1 MPRQIAGF
9 DVTRRRVVVFALVIA
24 ALVAL
29 SLFYKRIDV
38 SALHAHAERLNG
50 PAVFAAVAVL
60 PLVGFPV
67 SVLHAVAG
75 ARFGLELAIP
85 LVALALVLQLLAS
98 YALVWLAPN
107 FFAKRLAPLRQRLP
121 HAAHRPLTLFTLLL
135 PGAPFFAQNYVLSLA
150 GVPFRTFFLI
160 AFPLHFA
167 RSLIGVFF
175 GEVSDQ
181 LTPARIAGFAVY
193 AVTVSLACAW
203 SFRRL
208 RARLQDQPRAAGG
221 PRPLA

>member
-9 DVTRRRVVVFALVIA
+9 DVTRRRVVVFSLVVA
-24 ALVAL
+24 GLVML
-29 SLFYKRIDV
+29 SLFYKQIDPG
-38 SALHAHAERLNG
+38 ALHARAERLNG
-50 PAVFAAVAVL
+50 PAVFAAVALL

-98 YALVWLAPN
+98 YGLVWLAPN
-107 FFAKRLAPLRQRLP
+107 FFAKRLGALRQRLP
-121 HAAHRPLTLFTLLL
+121 RAAHRPLTLFTLLL
-135 PGAPFFAQNYVLSLA
+135 PGAPFFAQNYVLSLV

-160 AFPLHFA
+160 AFPLHFS
-167 RSLIGVFF
+167 RSLIGVLF
-175 GEVSDQ
+175 GDVSNQ

-193 AVTVSLACAW
+193 GITVSLACAW

-208 RARLQDQPRAAGG
+208 RARLQDRPPAADG
-221 PRPLA
+221 PMPPA